1 MLTAPIARYRE
12 DHLIFLRRRSH
23 VTALGRSAVPLNLVS
38 SARTR
43 KYGRGLL
50 AIVLVAGFVAVAV
63 LVPHPTVEQ
72 LRAWAA
78 SWGPGFPIAF
88 FVAHVLL
95 TITPI
100 PRTIF
105 TLSAGVL
112 FGAAL
117 GLLIAVAATTISA
130 VLALLLVRWVGR
142 DIVAARLTHPALASV
157 DARLARRGWLAVGS
171 LRLIAPVP
179 FSVVNYCAGVSAVRV
194 VPFALATLVGVVPGT
209 IGIVLLGNALSG
221 HTDPALLVVSGLCI
235 ALGVVGLV
243 VDARM
248 PVTALPLAEATVTS
262 PSSSDA

>member
-1 MLTAPIARYRE
+1 MLA
-12 DHLIFLRRRSH
+12 
-23 VTALGRSAVPLNLVS
+23 AL
-38 SARTR
+38 
-43 KYGRGLL
+43 
-50 AIVLVAGFVAVAV
+50 LVAAFVAVAF

-72 LRAWAA
+72 LRAWAG
-78 SWGPGFPIAF
+78 SWGPGFPVAF

-100 PRTIF
+100 PRTLF
-105 TLSAGVL
+105 TISAGVL
-112 FGAAL
+112 FGAAT
-117 GLLIAVAATTISA
+117 GLLIAVAATTVSA
-130 VLALLLVRWVGR
+130 VLAFLLVRWVGR
-142 DIVAARLTHPALASV
+142 DIVAARLRHPALAAV

-209 IGIVLLGNALSG
+209 VGIVLLGNALGG
-221 HTDPALLVVSGLCI
+221 HTDPVLLAVSGSCI

-248 PVTALPLAEATVTS
+248 PVTVLPLTDVSPTDVSPTDSTMSVTS
-262 PSSSDA
+262 PSSSDT